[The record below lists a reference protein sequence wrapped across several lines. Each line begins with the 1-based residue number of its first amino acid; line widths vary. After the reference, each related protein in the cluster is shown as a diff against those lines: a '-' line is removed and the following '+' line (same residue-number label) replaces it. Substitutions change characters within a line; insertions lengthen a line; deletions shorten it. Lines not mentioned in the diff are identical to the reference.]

1 MELGTQSTKA
11 VEVMVPVVSHHVQ
24 MLVCCTVGSRKRT
37 GLLGWPKSSPAGEAG
52 IPKRLM
58 EMLWVFLAATQ
69 PVCCFLVFCY
79 RRQGSCPGLLLRGEK
94 GLPWCMLL
102 SLYRASFIL
111 LVSYRYHPRVLFLRG
126 QLSAPLLLFPGSQV
140 YAASSTAADMFGVTV
155 QSGPIS
161 GHTAAQRGPM
171 KRTQSPIVTGTSVL
185 GVKVTIGSGAGAAA
199 ID

>member
-1 MELGTQSTKA
+1 M
-11 VEVMVPVVSHHVQ
+11 PVVSHHVQ
-24 MLVCCTVGSRKRT
+24 MLVCYTVGSRKRT

-52 IPKRLM
+52 IPKRLI

-111 LVSYRYHPRVLFLRG
+111 LVSYPYHPRLLFLRG
-126 QLSAPLLLFPGSQV
+126 QLSAPLSLFSRVSGLRRVFHSSRHVRGDGAVGPHQWPH
-140 YAASSTAADMFGVTV
+140 SSTTGPDEADTV
-155 QSGPIS
+155 AHRDGNLSAGRE
-161 GHTAAQRGPM
+161 GNDWQRG
-171 KRTQSPIVTGTSVL
+171 RGCSHRL
-185 GVKVTIGSGAGAAA
+185 A
-199 ID
+199 D